1 MGHVNATQPP
11 SRGSAFP
18 RRMTRTSLVAGG
30 GAAGYFAAI
39 RAAEMGADVTLLEAT
54 GTPLQKVRISG
65 GGRCNVTHACF
76 EPEKLVEN
84 YPRGAKEL
92 RGVFA
97 RFQPRD
103 TVRWF
108 EERGVPLKTEPD
120 GRMFPTTD
128 DSETIVACL
137 VREAE
142 KAGVHVRTHAR
153 PQRLLPAG
161 DRWLVALRDGS
172 TVEVDRVLLATGS
185 NPEGHALARAAGH
198 TVVPPVPAL
207 FSFVV
212 PDPRIE
218 GLAGVSV
225 PRVRASLEVAGLKRP
240 VVREGALLVTHQ
252 GLSAYAVLRTSS
264 WAARELAEA
273 KYHATLMVD
282 LVPDATEEDLRRGA
296 DDQRR
301 HHPTG
306 RIGTHGF
313 APGVPRRLWERL
325 VAAAGVDPDTIW
337 TEVPRAGLNKLVSE
351 LKRGRYAVA
360 GKGDFR
366 EEIVTCGGVS
376 RKEVDWTTM
385 ESRVAPGLHFAGEIL
400 DVDGLTG
407 GFNFQNAWST
417 GWIAGTAMA
426 RGGGSREPEVRVP
439 PAS

>member
-1 MGHVNATQPP
+1 MRDVV
-11 SRGSAFP
+11 
-18 RRMTRTSLVAGG
+18 VAGG

-39 RAAEMGADVTLLEAT
+39 RAAELGARVTLLEAT

-65 GGRCNVTHACF
+65 GGRCNVTHAEF
-76 EPEKLVEN
+76 DPEKMVAN

-128 DSETIVACL
+128 DSETVVSCL
-137 VREAE
+137 EREAA
-142 KAGVHVRTHAR
+142 KAGVDVRVRSR
-153 PQRLLPAG
+153 PHRLLAAG
-161 DRWLVALRDGS
+161 GRWMVVLKDGA
-172 TVEVDRVLLATGS
+172 TLEADRVLLATGS

-198 TVVPPVPAL
+198 AVEPPVPAL

-212 PDPRIE
+212 PDPRLD

-225 PRVRASLEVAGLKRP
+225 PCVRASLDVAGLKRP

-273 KYHATLMVD
+273 GYRATLTVD
-282 LVPDATEEDLRRGA
+282 LAPDATEDDLRRAA
-296 DDQRR
+296 DEQRR
-301 HHPTG
+301 RHPTG

-313 APGVPRRLWERL
+313 VDGVPRRLWERI
-325 VAAAGVDPDTIW
+325 VAASGFSPDTLW
-337 TEVPRAGLNKLVSE
+337 TEVPRTGLNRLLGEV
-351 LKRGRYAVA
+351 KRGRYAVA
-360 GKGDFR
+360 GRGDFR
-366 EEIVTCGGVS
+366 EEIVTCGGVR

-417 GWIAGTAMA
+417 GWLAGSAMGLGEGV
-426 RGGGSREPEVRVP
+426 RGNPV
-439 PAS
+439 